1 MKKVVFVDT
10 VHPVLNDKL
19 TAFGLKCIDATS
31 LDKKECVKLLYDAFG
46 IVVRSRFRVDKELL
60 KDAKEL
66 KFIARS
72 GSGIENI
79 DVSYCEQRNIALF
92 NSPEGNRNA
101 VGEHTLGLLLN
112 LLNKISKSDRE
123 FRSKTWDREANRGEE
138 LDGKTIGIIGY
149 GNNGQAFA
157 KKLKGFDVTILAYDK
172 YKSNFSEGL
181 VVESTLSEIYNKADI
196 ISFHIPLNKETKCW
210 VNDAFFTQFKKP
222 IYLLNISRGEIVN
235 TASLL
240 DALENGQVKGAGLDV
255 IEFESSSFSSFLELI
270 PKNIYQQ
277 LIDSEK
283 TIFTPHVAGW
293 TTESYYKLSDVLAN
307 KIKSHF
313 CL

>member
-1 MKKVVFVDT
+1 MSQFQNF
-10 VHPVLNDKL
+10 H
-19 TAFGLKCIDATS
+19 
-31 LDKKECVKLLYDAFG
+31 
-46 IVVRSRFRVDKELL
+46 
-60 KDAKEL
+60 
-66 KFIARS
+66 
-72 GSGIENI
+72 
-79 DVSYCEQRNIALF
+79 
-92 NSPEGNRNA
+92 
-101 VGEHTLGLLLN
+101 HTLYHQQ
-112 LLNKISKSDRE
+112 SS
-123 FRSKTWDREANRGEE
+123 WDREANRGEE

-196 ISFHIPLNKETKCW
+196 ISFHIPLNKETKYW

-222 IYLLNISRGEIVN
+222 IYLLNIARGEIVN

-240 DALENGQVKGAGLDV
+240 DALEKGQVKGAGLDV
-255 IEFESSSFSSFLELI
+255 MEFESSSFSSFLELI
-270 PKNIYQQ
+270 PKKIYQQ

-293 TTESYYKLSDVLAN
+293 TKESYYKLSDVLAN
-307 KIKSHF
+307 KIKSRF

>member
-1 MKKVVFVDT
+1 MKKIVFVDT

-46 IVVRSRFRVDKELL
+46 IVIRSRFRVDKELL

-72 GSGIENI
+72 GSGMENI
-79 DVSYCEQRNIALF
+79 DIPYCKQRNIALF

-123 FRSKTWDREANRGEE
+123 IRSKTWDREANRGEE

-196 ISFHIPLNKETKCW
+196 ISFHIPLNKETKYW

-222 IYLLNISRGEIVN
+222 IYLLNIARGEIVN

-255 IEFESSSFSSFLELI
+255 MEFESSSFSSFLELI
-270 PKNIYQQ
+270 PKKIYQQ

-293 TTESYYKLSDVLAN
+293 TKESYYKLSDVLAN
-307 KIKSHF
+307 KIKSRF